1 MKKWTAFFVLVAGV
15 SILTSLTSPLLA
27 HHGRG
32 ATYDLKRQL
41 SLKGTVAEVLW
52 RNPHVV
58 IFLDARDDNGTVVR
72 WTIEHSNITTLAR
85 LGYGKNSLRAGQD
98 VTAVVH
104 PGAQGTPI
112 ALCAKIVFPDGKEI
126 FERAAGVD

>member
-1 MKKWTAFFVLVAGV
+1 MKKSIAFFVLVAGV
-15 SILTSLTSPLLA
+15 SILASPLLA

-32 ATYDLKRQL
+32 ATYDMKKQL
-41 SLKGTVAEVLW
+41 ALKGTVAEVLW

-58 IFLDARDDNGTVVR
+58 IVLDARDESGTVVR

-85 LGYGKNSLRAGQD
+85 LGYGKNTLKAGQD
-98 VTAVVH
+98 VTASVY

-126 FERAAGVD
+126 FERSVGVD